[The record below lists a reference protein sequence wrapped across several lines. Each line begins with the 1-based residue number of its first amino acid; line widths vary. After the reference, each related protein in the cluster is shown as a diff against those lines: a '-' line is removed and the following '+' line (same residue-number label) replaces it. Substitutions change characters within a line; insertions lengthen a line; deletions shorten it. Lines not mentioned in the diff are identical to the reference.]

1 MNIKKNTTLLV
12 TVAALSAFT
21 GCSETKK
28 AVEPP
33 PSLLDVN
40 TAPSDVTFDWQQPFK
55 MIISS
60 FKNSD
65 RYSDDSM
72 FDLCDLTGDDIPEL
86 VLSPSSGASSQCDV
100 YMIIGDTADLIAT
113 TGAYGTFQYIPTQTA
128 IGFSYDGESFSTGE
142 YLTFKDGS
150 FNKEFDFY
158 NNSGSASSG
167 TTIRYEI
174 NSNEVTLAKY
184 EEYLHL
190 YRDFVTAEIG
200 RKYTMGD
207 NAVNYALYNTE
218 CWSAVMKDDQKQL
231 YKEKLDS
238 ILAEPDLNDAAFE
251 IADLDVNGVPEVV
264 VSTGILDDSQVR
276 VFYLEEDGIK
286 ELDTT
291 CDTDGGIHFD
301 INAKIFYATDF
312 DGNVQCWS
320 IAGSDISGFKPS
332 DSTMLCG
339 RKYPLTSENIEK
351 AFS

>member
-1 MNIKKNTTLLV
+1 
-12 TVAALSAFT
+12 
-21 GCSETKK
+21 
-28 AVEPP
+28 
-33 PSLLDVN
+33 
-40 TAPSDVTFDWQQPFK
+40 
-55 MIISS
+55 
-60 FKNSD
+60 
-65 RYSDDSM
+65 
-72 FDLCDLTGDDIPEL
+72 
-86 VLSPSSGASSQCDV
+86 
-100 YMIIGDTADLIAT
+100 
-113 TGAYGTFQYIPTQTA
+113 
-128 IGFSYDGESFSTGE
+128 
-142 YLTFKDGS
+142 
-150 FNKEFDFY
+150 
-158 NNSGSASSG
+158 
-167 TTIRYEI
+167 
-174 NSNEVTLAKY
+174 VTLAKY

-218 CWSAVMKDDQKQL
+218 CWSTVMKDDQKQL

-301 INAKIFYATDF
+301 INAKIFYATNF